1 MKKTKLNYTPQGYS
15 YIKCTPEDCY
25 NWGGKCIC
33 DDCNEKMNEE
43 IYLIFILGRAF
54 CKKCFDEWVNHSHKY
69 TEDLKL
75 QEERQMEFYNAYGFD
90 VESNK
95 NLKINELPK
104 GCIIWYKN
112 SILGITGVTLPEKY
126 YERECI
132 KTLGN
137 ELDYCLV
144 GGK

>member
-1 MKKTKLNYTPQGYS
+1 MKKAQLNYTPQGYS
-15 YIKCTPEDCY
+15 YIKCTPTDCY

-33 DDCNEKMNEE
+33 DDCNEIMTGS

-54 CKKCFDEWVNHSHKY
+54 CEKCFNKWLEHSNKY
-69 TEDLKL
+69 IEDLVL
-75 QEERQMEFYNAYGFD
+75 QNEKHIEFYNAYGFD
-90 VESNK
+90 VEDKK
-95 NLKINELPK
+95 NLKIKELPK

-112 SILGITGVTLPEKY
+112 SILGITGVTLAEKY

-132 KTLGN
+132 KNLGN
-137 ELDYCLV
+137 ELDYSLV

>member
-1 MKKTKLNYTPQGYS
+1 MKNAKLNYTPQGYS
-15 YIKCTPEDCY
+15 YIKCAPEDCY

-33 DDCNEKMNEE
+33 DNCNEKMNGE
-43 IYLIFILGRAF
+43 IYLVFILGRAL
-54 CKKCFDEWVNHSHKY
+54 CKKCFDEWTGHSTRY

-75 QEERQMEFYNAYGFD
+75 QKERHIQFYNAYGFD
-90 VESNK
+90 VDSDK
-95 NLKINELPK
+95 NLKINQLPK

-112 SILGITGVTLPEKY
+112 SILGITGATLPEKY
-126 YERECI
+126 YERECT
-132 KTLGN
+132 KTIGN

>member
-1 MKKTKLNYTPQGYS
+1 MKNAKLNYTSQGYS
-15 YIKCTPEDCY
+15 YIKCTPEDCS

-33 DDCNEKMNEE
+33 DNCNEKMNGE
-43 IYLIFILGRAF
+43 IYLIFILGRAL
-54 CKKCFDEWVNHSHKY
+54 CKKCFDEWISHSTRY

-75 QEERQMEFYNAYGFD
+75 QKERHIQFYNAYGFD
-90 VESNK
+90 VNNDK
-95 NLKINELPK
+95 NLKINQLPK

-112 SILGITGVTLPEKY
+112 TILGITGATLPEKY
-126 YERECI
+126 YERECT
-132 KTLGN
+132 KSMGN

>member
-1 MKKTKLNYTPQGYS
+1 MKQAKLNYTPQGYS

-43 IYLIFILGRAF
+43 VYLIFILGRAF
-54 CKKCFDEWVNHSHKY
+54 CKKCFDEWVNHSSKY
-69 TEDLKL
+69 IQDLKL
-75 QEERQMEFYNAYGFD
+75 QEERQIEFYNAYGFE

-95 NLKINELPK
+95 NMKINQLPN

-112 SILGITGVTLPEKY
+112 SILGITGATLPEKY

-132 KTLGN
+132 KTEGN